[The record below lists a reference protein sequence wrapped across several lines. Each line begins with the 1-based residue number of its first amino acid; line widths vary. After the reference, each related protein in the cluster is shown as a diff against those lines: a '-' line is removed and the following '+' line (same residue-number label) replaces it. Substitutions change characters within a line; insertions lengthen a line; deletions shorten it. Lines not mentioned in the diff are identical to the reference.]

1 MSRYPADSGIRSDLF
16 ESAPVLIFIQDGE
29 TIREK
34 RDNCP
39 RCGATWDT
47 WWCSGII
54 EEGPHAGVA
63 KMFCQCGLKFGQ
75 MPEHLAEG
83 AGDDHAD

>member
-16 ESAPVLIFIQDGE
+16 ESSSVIIFIHNGE
-29 TIREK
+29 IIEEK

-47 WWCSGII
+47 WWCVGTM
-54 EEGPHAGVA
+54 EEGDYAGCA
-63 KMFCQCGLKFGQ
+63 KMVCECDLKFLQ
-75 MPEHLAEG
+75 SDKDQQTMERSK
-83 AGDDHAD
+83 